1 LDCEKKMRNK
11 IKLLLCSI
19 LFISSSFV
27 ANAQTSKRNSGIENG
42 GNAPAPAKP
51 SVKAGADKSKS
62 DNTMAQAVNYATGAI
77 EVGIGGVMIK
87 SGMAPCP
94 SLAGCNWPVIG
105 MGTMM
110 VMMGMSNIAQGT
122 EHGKSADT
130 ADGTSFQTNGGV
142 DFPGGGAD
150 KNNPYLKAALND
162 PNFKQVGPTLA
173 KLEKMGIYDPK
184 AGTVK
189 LNDKTYKVSDFAS
202 ADAMAAAGFPKG
214 MIDGAMQA
222 NADAEKKA
230 IAKMNKI
237 GASTTENGYA
247 EGGSGGADASGGDS
261 SGSSGSGGGGS
272 ALASAGGAG
281 KGSLGRDPA
290 AFNGMSKNF
299 NGNPIGVAADD
310 IFNMMTRRYKF
321 KGNQDSFFNASDLSL
336 QN

>member
-1 LDCEKKMRNK
+1 
-11 IKLLLCSI
+11 LCFI
-19 LFISSSFV
+19 LFISSALT
-27 ANAQTSKRNSGIENG
+27 ANAQTSQRNSGIENG

-62 DNTMAQAVNYATGAI
+62 DNKMAEAVNYATGGV
-77 EVGIGGVMIK
+77 EVVMGGGMIY
-87 SGMAPCP
+87 
-94 SLAGCNWPVIG
+94 AGFATTPATNWALVG

-142 DFPGGGAD
+142 DFPGGGSD

-184 AGTVK
+184 NGTVK
-189 LNDKTYKVSDFAS
+189 INDKTYKASDFAS
-202 ADAMAAAGFPKG
+202 AESMAAAGFPKG
-214 MIDGAMQA
+214 MIAGAMQA

-230 IAKMNKI
+230 IAKMSKI
-237 GASTTENGYA
+237 GASTAENGYA
-247 EGGSGGADASGGDS
+247 EGGSGAGDT
-261 SGSSGSGGGGS
+261 SGSSDSGGGSSVAGGT
-272 ALASAGGAG
+272 AGGAG
-281 KGSLGRDPA
+281 SAGKGALGRDPA

-321 KGNQDSFFNASDLSL
+321 KGNQDTFFSPSDQAL

>member
-1 LDCEKKMRNK
+1 MRNK
-11 IKLLLCSI
+11 IKLLLCFI
-19 LFISSSFV
+19 LFISSAFT
-27 ANAQTSKRNSGIENG
+27 ANAQTSQRNSGIENG

-62 DNTMAQAVNYATGAI
+62 DNTMAQVINYVTGAA
-77 EVGIGGVMIK
+77 EVGFGTYMIVT
-87 SGMAPCP
+87 GRVPCATP
-94 SLAGCNWPVIG
+94 PPAGPGCNWPLIG
-105 MGTMM
+105 MGGMM
-110 VMMGMSNIAQGT
+110 VMMGLSNIAQGT
-122 EHGKSADT
+122 EHGNSAGT
-130 ADGTSFQTNGGV
+130 ADSTSFQTNGGV
-142 DFPGGGAD
+142 DFPGGGSD
-150 KNNPYLKAALND
+150 KNPSLKAALND
-162 PNFKQVGPTLA
+162 PNFKQVGPNLA

-184 AGTVK
+184 KGTIK
-189 LNDKTYKVSDFAS
+189 INDKTYKTSDFAS
-202 ADAMAAAGFPKG
+202 AESMAAAGFPKG

-230 IAKMNKI
+230 LAKMSKI